1 MDQTI
6 VTFGDIEI
14 EKMSFTF
21 KNVLPFQT
29 CINIFQTYI
38 FQTYILFI
46 LVKKKNY
53 KYFIGYLYDVYNVK
67 PLYIMLLEMSAYV
80 KTYDGQTKWMYFLI
94 EDDYL

>member
-29 CINIFQTYI
+29 CINIYI
-38 FQTYILFI
+38 SNIYISKIYFFYSGE
-46 LVKKKNY
+46 KKK
-53 KYFIGYLYDVYNVK
+53 KL
-67 PLYIMLLEMSAYV
+67 
-80 KTYDGQTKWMYFLI
+80 
-94 EDDYL
+94 

>member
-46 LVKKKNY
+46 LVKKK
-53 KYFIGYLYDVYNVK
+53 KKL
-67 PLYIMLLEMSAYV
+67 
-80 KTYDGQTKWMYFLI
+80 
-94 EDDYL
+94 

>member
-38 FQTYILFI
+38 FQTYIFFI
-46 LVKKKNY
+46 LVKKKKTINTLLVTCMM
-53 KYFIGYLYDVYNVK
+53 F
-67 PLYIMLLEMSAYV
+67 IMLNHY
-80 KTYDGQTKWMYFLI
+80 I
-94 EDDYL
+94 

>member
-29 CINIFQTYI
+29 CINIYI
-38 FQTYILFI
+38 SNIYVSNIYFFYSGE
-46 LVKKKNY
+46 KKKKTINTLLVTCMM
-53 KYFIGYLYDVYNVK
+53 F
-67 PLYIMLLEMSAYV
+67 IMLNHY
-80 KTYDGQTKWMYFLI
+80 I
-94 EDDYL
+94 

>member
-29 CINIFQTYI
+29 YINIYVSNIYFFYSGE
-38 FQTYILFI
+38 
-46 LVKKKNY
+46 KKK
-53 KYFIGYLYDVYNVK
+53 KL
-67 PLYIMLLEMSAYV
+67 
-80 KTYDGQTKWMYFLI
+80 
-94 EDDYL
+94 